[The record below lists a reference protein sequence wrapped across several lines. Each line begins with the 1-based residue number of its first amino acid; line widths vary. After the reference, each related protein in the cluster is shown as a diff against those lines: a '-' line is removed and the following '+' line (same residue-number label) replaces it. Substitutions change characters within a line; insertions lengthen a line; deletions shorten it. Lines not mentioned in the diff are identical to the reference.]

1 MRALSSFRACPRH
14 NSLKGGDVKKITRR
28 EFLKSSAI
36 TVSVLGTTAYLN
48 PYEVFAGDPL
58 SGLTWDKAP
67 CRFCGTGCSVMVGV
81 KNGKIM
87 AVHGDPKSSVNQGT
101 LCVKGYSLPFIQ
113 YGRDRLTRPLVRMKK
128 GRYDKKGELTE
139 TTWDFALDLMAEK
152 AMKAIEE
159 KGPASVAM
167 FGSGQWTI
175 WEGYA
180 ASKLFKGGLRSNSL
194 EVNARHC
201 MASAVA
207 GFMTTFGIDEPMG
220 SYDDFAKSDVFVL
233 WGANMAEMH
242 PILFSKLTD
251 RLKTNNR
258 ARLINLTV
266 MTTMSSSMAEK
277 EIIFKPQSDL
287 AIANGIANIL
297 IKMNMVNRDF
307 VEKYTLFK
315 HGKENIGYGL
325 EDNFTFKEEAK
336 KVSFDEY
343 REFVSKYTP
352 EHVEKVSGVS
362 PSDLLELASIYGDP
376 GLKVMSF
383 WTMGMNQ
390 HTRGTWINNL
400 VYNLHLLTGKIS
412 DPGNQPFSLTG
423 QPSACGTC
431 REVGTFTHRL
441 PADMVVANP
450 EHRKITE
457 EIWRLPEGTIPDK
470 PSYHAIEMVRALDR
484 GDVLFFWSSTANPF
498 QDYPNLNRYRS
509 GALKEGRFI
518 VVSDVYPTRSTEIAD
533 VVLPTAMWVEKEG
546 AFGNAERRTH
556 FWKKMVDA
564 PGESKSDL
572 WQFIEF
578 ARRMGHGGLF
588 DYPKADYP
596 IPEGHRPSDASESAG
611 FYVEKALFEEYRKFG
626 LGHGHDLAPFDAYH
640 ESRGLRWPVVDGKET
655 LIRFREGYDP
665 YVEEGK
671 EFQFYGN
678 KKQGDRATI
687 WLRPYEPAPEV
698 PDAEYPFWLCTGR
711 VLEHWHS
718 GTMTRRVKS
727 LYRSYPHAT
736 ANVHP
741 EDAQKLQ
748 LKTGDK
754 VRILSR
760 RGQVDIFIEVGGRV
774 TPQQGMVY
782 VPWFDEDV
790 MINDVTLDAYCPI
803 SKQND
808 FKKCA
813 VKIEKI

>member
-1 MRALSSFRACPRH
+1 MKNFS
-14 NSLKGGDVKKITRR
+14 RR
-28 EFLKSSAI
+28 EFLRHSAV
-36 TVSVLGTTAYLN
+36 TVSVLGATVYLN
-48 PYEVFAGDPL
+48 PYEVFAEDPL
-58 SGLTWDKAP
+58 KGVVWDKAP
-67 CRFCGTGCSVMVGV
+67 CRFCGTGCSVLVGV
-81 KNGKIM
+81 KDGKIM
-87 AVHGDPKSSVNQGT
+87 AVQGDPESSVNQGT

-113 YGRDRLTRPLVRMKK
+113 YGKDRLTKPLVRMKN
-128 GRYDKKGELTE
+128 GRYDKRGELTE
-139 TTWDFALDLMAEK
+139 TTWNYALDLMTEK
-152 AMKAIEE
+152 AKDAIAK
-159 KGPASVAM
+159 KGPAAVSM

-207 GFMTTFGIDEPMG
+207 GFMTTFGFDEPMG
-220 SYDDFAKSDVFVL
+220 TYEDFAHADVFVL

-242 PILFSKLTD
+242 PVLFSKITD
-251 RLKTNNR
+251 RLKSSAS

-266 MTTMSSSMAEK
+266 MTTITSEMAAK

-287 AIANGIANIL
+287 AIANGIANLL
-297 IKMNMVNRDF
+297 IKGGMVNEKF
-307 VEKYTLFK
+307 VKK
-315 HGKENIGYGL
+315 HVLLKRGKENIGYGL
-325 EDNFTFKEEAK
+325 EDGFSFKEEAK
-336 KVSFDEY
+336 VVDFDQY

-352 EHVEKVSGVS
+352 EVVEKISGVS
-362 PSDLLELASIYGDP
+362 PSDLVELARLYGDP
-376 GLKVMSF
+376 NLKVISF

-412 DPGNQPFSLTG
+412 DPGNQPYSLTG

-441 PADMVVANP
+441 PADMVVGKP
-450 EHRKITE
+450 EHRAIAEKI
-457 EIWRLPEGTIPDK
+457 WGLPEGTIPAK
-470 PSYHAIEMVRALDR
+470 PTYHAIEMVRALDR
-484 GDVLFFWSSTANPF
+484 GDVLFFWSTTANPF
-498 QDYPNLNRYRS
+498 QDYPNLNRYRE
-509 GALKEGRFI
+509 GAKKEGRFI
-518 VVSDVYPTRSTEIAD
+518 VVSDVYPTRSTEVAD
-533 VVLPTAMWVEKEG
+533 VVLPTAMWLEKEG
-546 AFGNAERRTH
+546 AFGNSERRTH

-578 ARRMGHGGLF
+578 AKRMGHGKLF
-588 DYPKADYP
+588 AYPKSEYP
-596 IPEGHRPSDASESAG
+596 IPDGHRPSDASATAG

-626 LGHGHDLAPFDAYH
+626 LGHGHDLAPFDVYH
-640 ESRGLRWPVVDGKET
+640 QTRGLRWPVVDGKET
-655 LIRFREGYDP
+655 LIRYREGYDP
-665 YVEEGK
+665 YVEKGRGY
-671 EFQFYGN
+671 QFYGN
-678 KKQGDRATI
+678 KKHGDRAVV
-687 WLRPYEPAPEV
+687 WLRPYEPPPEI

-718 GTMTRRVKS
+718 GTMTRRVES
-727 LYRSYPHAT
+727 LYRAYPHAT

-741 EDAQKLQ
+741 DDAKELGLQ
-748 LKTGDK
+748 TGNK
-754 VRILSR
+754 VKIRSR
-760 RGQVDIFIEVGGRV
+760 RGYVDIFVEVGGRV
-774 TPQQGMVY
+774 TPQRGMVY

-808 FKKCA
+808 YKKCA
-813 VKIEKI
+813 VRIEKA